1 MGSRGEKID
10 LRQVEPKKI
19 KKISTESRGSRVAHV
34 DNDDVDKKGGEE
46 EESRELIFH
55 RRGRL

>member
-1 MGSRGEKID
+1 MAVGVKKID
-10 LRQVEPKKI
+10 LRQSWRRSRKSTLSLQKKSKTMMKLI
-19 KKISTESRGSRVAHV
+19 II
-34 DNDDVDKKGGEE
+34 GGEE